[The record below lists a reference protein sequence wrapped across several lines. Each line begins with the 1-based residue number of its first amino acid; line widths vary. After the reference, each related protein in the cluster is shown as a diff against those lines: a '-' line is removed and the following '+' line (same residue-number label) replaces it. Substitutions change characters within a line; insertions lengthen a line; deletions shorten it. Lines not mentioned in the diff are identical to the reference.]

1 MQNQGFLK
9 THPVLKF
16 FEHPVSIKVCQGV
29 FAELLSQARCT
40 PSASMNIGALIPKST
55 LEIRPNP
62 WEISSFDRMM
72 SQRLSHC
79 PRKLRYRKQRPMPC
93 PQIPLYDS
101 TMTLYSGY
109 WSYRMISALFPLKII
124 LQIPSIP
131 RAPQCQADIH
141 TSIIRSKER
150 IFDLVS
156 EDQYSKPS
164 SISLDKSLVK
174 FWVSVSSSVKWK
186 W

>member
-40 PSASMNIGALIPKST
+40 SSTSMNIGTLIPKST
-55 LEIRPNP
+55 LEIRPSP

-101 TMTLYSGY
+101 TMTRHGGY

-131 RAPQCQADIH
+131 RHPSAKQIFALALSEVKKEYLIRCLK
-141 TSIIRSKER
+141 TSIQSQV
-150 IFDLVS
+150 L
-156 EDQYSKPS
+156 
-164 SISLDKSLVK
+164 SLWTSHCLS
-174 FWVSVSSSVKWK
+174 FEFQFPHL
-186 W
+186 